1 MMSTIHADGPLYVGP
16 PYVFV
21 SFDEFV
27 TVLHVLVGAVFVLS
41 GLVAMVAVAVMVF
54 SGGRGCGP
62 SRASV
67 IALPAMVVFFV
78 TGASTVAWAAAGP
91 TGACSPCSPRRGSWS
106 SWGGASRGGSGCGG
120 PPTPPRPVMVRKVHR
135 DEEVGNAP
143 DR

>member
-1 MMSTIHADGPLYVGP
+1 MTTTIHADGPLYVGP
-16 PYVFV
+16 PYATA
-21 SFDEFV
+21 SFNDLF

-78 TGASTVAWAAAGP
+78 TGASTAAWAA
-91 TGACSPCSPRRGSWS
+91 
-106 SWGGASRGGSGCGG
+106 
-120 PPTPPRPVMVRKVHR
+120 
-135 DEEVGNAP
+135 VGP
-143 DR
+143 DRGLLTLLAAPGLVVVVGWWIAWWERRWWASCSAVSGDGAEGAPQ